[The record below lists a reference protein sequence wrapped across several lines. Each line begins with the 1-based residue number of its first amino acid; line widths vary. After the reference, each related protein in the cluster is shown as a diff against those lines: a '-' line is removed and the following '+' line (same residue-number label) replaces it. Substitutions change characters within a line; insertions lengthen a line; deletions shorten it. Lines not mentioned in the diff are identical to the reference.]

1 MYPTFVKRWT
11 LKIHRTYAVR
21 FISRY
26 RKPFTIFNL
35 LPRFH
40 VKIFKNPFRLTN
52 DYTCSLARI
61 LSYSKAT
68 ASIRTINS
76 KEKRSFHYK
85 TTRRSKKIRNV
96 FAISNYIQQIFVS
109 NITLLFLIYFFN
121 Y

>member
-1 MYPTFVKRWT
+1 M
-11 LKIHRTYAVR
+11 R

-35 LPRFH
+35 LTRFH
-40 VKIFKNPFRLTN
+40 VKILKNPFRLTN

-68 ASIRTINS
+68 GSIRTINS
-76 KEKRSFHYK
+76 KEKRSFNYK

-96 FAISNYIQQIFVS
+96 FAISNCLMRVY
-109 NITLLFLIYFFN
+109 NKYLFRI
-121 Y
+121 